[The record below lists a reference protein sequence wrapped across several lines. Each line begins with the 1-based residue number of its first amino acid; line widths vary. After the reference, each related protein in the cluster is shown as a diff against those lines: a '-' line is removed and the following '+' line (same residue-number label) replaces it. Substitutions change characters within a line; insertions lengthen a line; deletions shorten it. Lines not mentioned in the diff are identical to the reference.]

1 MIELSAGQL
10 DNSSASQ
17 CQGKSLNEWVKYAS
31 TLPSPSQP
39 SNGEWFVVAHHSHTK
54 PSQIKPA
61 HSIFLVGGL
70 F

>member
-17 CQGKSLNEWVKYAS
+17 CQEKSLNDEWVKYAS

-39 SNGEWFVVAHHSHTK
+39 SNGERFVVAHHSHTNQTN
-54 PSQIKPA
+54 PNQTS
-61 HSIFLVGGL
+61 S
-70 F
+70 